1 MDTIIIPV
9 RDMGGWTWYC
19 TSRFSHSQGVVRFPS
34 RERVP
39 SIEAFIAQGQLDSLI
54 FHIARGYMTSFLKSL
69 IHDT

>member
-39 SIEAFIAQGQLDSLI
+39 SIEAFISQGQVDGLI
-54 FHIARGYMTSFLKSL
+54 FHIARGYMTRFLKSL